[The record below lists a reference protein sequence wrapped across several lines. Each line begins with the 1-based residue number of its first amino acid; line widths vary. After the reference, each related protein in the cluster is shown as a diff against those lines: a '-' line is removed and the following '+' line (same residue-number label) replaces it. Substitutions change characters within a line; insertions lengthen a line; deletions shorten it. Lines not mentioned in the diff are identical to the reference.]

1 MPSGLTMNLR
11 QVRYFLAVCEE
22 RHFTRA
28 ARKCNVQQPS
38 LTAAIKRLE
47 REIGA
52 PLFLRTSPVQLS
64 DLAVTLQP
72 LFAQIDE
79 LSARVDRI
87 AEDHASLPSVPVASA
102 SALAVARNQRP

>member
-1 MPSGLTMNLR
+1 MNLR

-64 DLAVTLQP
+64 DLAVALQP
-72 LFAQIDE
+72 LFSQIDE
-79 LSARVDRI
+79 LSARIGRV
-87 AEDHASLPSVPVASA
+87 AEGYIRLPSLPVVGVGAQAAS
-102 SALAVARNQRP
+102 RNQRP

>member
-1 MPSGLTMNLR
+1 MNLR

-28 ARKCNVQQPS
+28 ARKCDVQQPS

-79 LSARVDRI
+79 LSARIDRI
-87 AEDHASLPSVPVASA
+87 TEGHTRLPSVPVASVPAHAA
-102 SALAVARNQRP
+102 SRNQRP

>member
-1 MPSGLTMNLR
+1 MNLR

-28 ARKCNVQQPS
+28 AHKCKVQQPS

-64 DLAVTLQP
+64 ELALKLQP
-72 LFAQIDE
+72 LFSEMDALDD
-79 LSARVDRI
+79 RVRRI
-87 AEDHASLPSVPVASA
+87 AAAHTGRSPVAVPELG
-102 SALAVARNQRP
+102 ALPPQPRNQRQ

>member
-1 MPSGLTMNLR
+1 MNLR

-28 ARKCNVQQPS
+28 AHKCKVQQPS

-64 DLAVTLQP
+64 ELALKLQP
-72 LFAQIDE
+72 LWLAFG
-79 LSARVDRI
+79 L
-87 AEDHASLPSVPVASA
+87 LL
-102 SALAVARNQRP
+102 LAVLYPHVLQLHPAW

>member
-1 MPSGLTMNLR
+1 MNLR

-47 REIGA
+47 REVGA

-79 LSARVDRI
+79 LSARIGRI
-87 AEDHASLPSVPVASA
+87 ADGYVRLPSIPVASVPAQTA
-102 SALAVARNQRP
+102 SRNQRP